1 MSNVVRAVLQIDD
14 QASPQIRE
22 VANEAEN
29 AAENTEGLSN
39 RLQISRDTLMKFG
52 AAALAGAAAV
62 GALVKSVADARNV
75 LIDAATQT
83 GLTAKTIAGL
93 KLAAEGAGLELDA
106 LTGGLVDLPKRMDEA
121 KRGTGEAL
129 VAFERLGIAVTD
141 ANGNLRSADDVLSES
156 IAKLQG
162 VENSAERAALAT
174 ILFGGAGAN
183 IMQAVGGTELEEFV
197 NQAERFGVNVGPEA
211 VKAANNLRREL
222 AQFSMT
228 TDRAKEAF
236 ISAFGSGPGGASTVV
251 KAFGGLLIG
260 LTAGFKFAM
269 DNARSFVGGFTQMI
283 GDVVAE
289 LINFGSV
296 IDLIMD
302 RKFRQAA
309 DKAGESFERLTAAAQ
324 VNARQTGDAIVNMF
338 SNKAIRVGFE
348 QGMAAFNAATA
359 GTGGGQGED
368 DGGDGR
374 GRRGDNQ
381 GQEDQSTQKLADL
394 LQQQI
399 DAANALIPDTRSQS
413 QIMAQ
418 QLEALIA
425 ITAKTGTTPEARKAI
440 EGLRDA
446 LNAQRQIETEQTL
459 AELDRVAEE
468 IEQMRQ
474 RLIEIPAKIAI
485 GFANALS
492 DPGTALAQA
501 LGPAGGIVSAVAD
514 LGAKNP
520 KQIAKEFR
528 QFFNNI
534 VQGLT
539 SVIPELIV
547 QLPKILIESLPKV
560 FEGLIKSLPK
570 IIGAVVFKLPAV
582 LINVFGSW
590 LVNSISNFF
599 DMFLNDLPG
608 KFVKGLKRWF
618 KGAIQKIKDIFKPG
632 KIFRPETEKGRR
644 RLAVATLGISE
655 AVRGIRKVIKGSRQ
669 TGGFTTGGD
678 GLYMLHA
685 GERVV
690 PSTGASTGT
699 MAAAS
704 NIAPGQIINISTNV
718 VDPNSIDQLGRQLDR
733 QFGSRGRSFGVGLF
747 NQMDRLAGLVR

>member
-1 MSNVVRAVLQIDD
+1 MSNVVKAVLQIDD

-39 RLQISRDTLMKFG
+39 RLKLSRDTLMKFG
-52 AAALAGAAAV
+52 AAALAAAAAV

-129 VAFERLGIAVTD
+129 VAFERLGIAVTH

-236 ISAFGSGPGGASTVV
+236 LSAFGSGPGAAGKTI
-251 KAFGGLLIG
+251 KAFGALLIG
-260 LTAGFKFAM
+260 ITAGFKTNM
-269 DNARSFVGGFTQMI
+269 DGARAFVGGFTNLM
-283 GDVVAE
+283 GDVVGE
-289 LINFGSV
+289 IINFGAV
-296 IDLIMD
+296 IDLVMD
-302 RKFRQAA
+302 RKFKQAA
-309 DKAGESFERLTAAAQ
+309 DRMSGSFDRISKSIEENAKKSAAAF
-324 VNARQTGDAIVNMF
+324 GDLATA
-338 SNKAIRVGFE
+338 KGTRVAFRD
-348 QGMAAFNAATA
+348 ALDAFNAATA

-399 DAANALIPDTRSQS
+399 DAANALVPDTRSQS

-520 KQIAKEFR
+520 KQIANEFR
-528 QFFNNI
+528 QFFRNI
-534 VQGLT
+534 VKGLVR
-539 SVIPELIV
+539 VIPELLAT
-547 QLPKILIESLPKV
+547 LPEILARNIPFLIEGVIRALPRIV
-560 FEGLIKSLPK
+560 SAFVVRLPL
-570 IIGAVVFKLPAV
+570 AFA
-582 LINVFGSW
+582 
-590 LVNSISNFF
+590 
-599 DMFLNDLPG
+599 
-608 KFVKGLKRWF
+608 KGLARWF
-618 KGAIQKIKDIFKPG
+618 VGALKKIREVFSPG

-699 MAAAS
+699 MAAAG
-704 NIAPGQIINISTNV
+704 NITPGQTINIHTNV

-747 NQMDRLAGLVR
+747 NQLDAVAGRVT

>member
-29 AAENTEGLSN
+29 AADNTQGLSN

-62 GALVKSVADARNV
+62 GALVKSVADARSV
-75 LIDAATQT
+75 LVAAATQT

-162 VENSAERAALAT
+162 VENSAERAALST

-197 NQAERFGVNVGPEA
+197 NQAERFGVNVGPDA
-211 VKAANNLRREL
+211 VKAAKNLSREL

-236 ISAFGSGPGGASTVV
+236 LSAFGSGPGGASTVV
-251 KAFGGLLIG
+251 KAFGALLIG
-260 LTAGFKFAM
+260 LTSAFKFSM
-269 DNARSFVGGFTQMI
+269 DTARSFVGGFTQMI

-302 RKFRQAA
+302 RKFGQAA
-309 DKAGESFERLTAAAQ
+309 DKAGESFKRLTESAQ
-324 VNARQTGDAIVNMF
+324 VNARQTKDAIGDIF
-338 SNKAIRVGFE
+338 SQQAIRVGFE

-368 DGGDGR
+368 VSADGR
-374 GRRGDNQ
+374 GRRSSDQ

-459 AELDRVAEE
+459 AELDSLSQE
-468 IEQMRQ
+468 IEQLRG
-474 RLIEIPAKIAI
+474 EFIANI
-485 GFANALS
+485 IKLS
-492 DPGTALAQA
+492 QSFLASLNSPSTALAKA

-520 KQIAKEFR
+520 KQIANEFR
-528 QFFNNI
+528 QFFRNI
-534 VQGLT
+534 VKGLVR
-539 SVIPELIV
+539 VIPELLAT
-547 QLPKILIESLPKV
+547 LPEILARNIPFLIEGVIRALPRIV
-560 FEGLIKSLPK
+560 SAFVVRLPL
-570 IIGAVVFKLPAV
+570 AFA
-582 LINVFGSW
+582 
-590 LVNSISNFF
+590 
-599 DMFLNDLPG
+599 
-608 KFVKGLKRWF
+608 KGLARWF
-618 KGAIQKIKDIFKPG
+618 VGALKKIREVFSPG

-747 NQMDRLAGLVR
+747 NQLDAVAGRVT

>member
-1 MSNVVRAVLQIDD
+1 MSNVVKAVLQIDD

-39 RLQISRDTLMKFG
+39 RLKLSRDTLMKFG
-52 AAALAGAAAV
+52 AAALAAAAAV

-236 ISAFGSGPGGASTVV
+236 LSAFGSGPGAAGKTI
-251 KAFGGLLIG
+251 KAFGALLIG
-260 LTAGFKFAM
+260 ITAGFKTNM
-269 DNARSFVGGFTQMI
+269 DGARAFVGGFTNLM
-283 GDVVAE
+283 GDVVGE
-289 LINFGSV
+289 ILNFGAV
-296 IDLIMD
+296 IDLVMD
-302 RKFRQAA
+302 RKFKQAA
-309 DKAGESFERLTAAAQ
+309 DRMSGSFDRISKSIEENAKKSAAAF
-324 VNARQTGDAIVNMF
+324 GDLATA
-338 SNKAIRVGFE
+338 KGTRVAFRD
-348 QGMAAFNAATA
+348 ALDAFNAATA

-520 KQIAKEFR
+520 KQIANEFR
-528 QFFNNI
+528 QFFRNI
-534 VQGLT
+534 VKGLVR
-539 SVIPELIV
+539 VIPELLAT
-547 QLPKILIESLPKV
+547 LPEILARNIPFLIEGVIRALPRIV
-560 FEGLIKSLPK
+560 SAFVVRLPL
-570 IIGAVVFKLPAV
+570 AFA
-582 LINVFGSW
+582 
-590 LVNSISNFF
+590 
-599 DMFLNDLPG
+599 
-608 KFVKGLKRWF
+608 KGLARWF
-618 KGAIQKIKDIFKPG
+618 VGALKKIREVFSPG

-704 NIAPGQIINISTNV
+704 NIAPGQTINIHTNV

-747 NQMDRLAGLVR
+747 NQLDAVAGRVT

>member
-1 MSNVVRAVLQIDD
+1 MSNVVKAVLQIDD

-39 RLQISRDTLMKFG
+39 RLKLSRDTLMKFG
-52 AAALAGAAAV
+52 AAALAAAAAV

-129 VAFERLGIAVTD
+129 VAFERLGIAVTH

-236 ISAFGSGPGGASTVV
+236 LSAFGSGPGAAGKTI
-251 KAFGGLLIG
+251 KAFGALLIG
-260 LTAGFKFAM
+260 ITAGFKTNM
-269 DNARSFVGGFTQMI
+269 DGARAFVGGFTNLM
-283 GDVVAE
+283 GDVVGE
-289 LINFGSV
+289 IINFGAV
-296 IDLIMD
+296 IDLVMD
-302 RKFRQAA
+302 RKFKQAA
-309 DKAGESFERLTAAAQ
+309 DRMSGSFDRISKSIEENAKKSAAAF
-324 VNARQTGDAIVNMF
+324 GDLATA
-338 SNKAIRVGFE
+338 KGTRVAFRD
-348 QGMAAFNAATA
+348 ALDAFNAATA

-399 DAANALIPDTRSQS
+399 DAANALVPDTRSQS

-520 KQIAKEFR
+520 KQIANEFR
-528 QFFNNI
+528 QFFRNI
-534 VQGLT
+534 VKGLVR
-539 SVIPELIV
+539 VIPELLAT
-547 QLPKILIESLPKV
+547 LPEILARNIPFLIEGVIRALPRIV
-560 FEGLIKSLPK
+560 SAFVVRLPL
-570 IIGAVVFKLPAV
+570 AFA
-582 LINVFGSW
+582 
-590 LVNSISNFF
+590 
-599 DMFLNDLPG
+599 
-608 KFVKGLKRWF
+608 KGLARWF
-618 KGAIQKIKDIFKPG
+618 VGALKKIREVFSPG

-704 NIAPGQIINISTNV
+704 NIAPGQTINIHTNV

-747 NQMDRLAGLVR
+747 NQLDAVAGRVT

>member
-1 MSNVVRAVLQIDD
+1 MSNVVKAVLQIDD

-39 RLQISRDTLMKFG
+39 RLKLSRDTLMKFG
-52 AAALAGAAAV
+52 AAALAAAAAV

-129 VAFERLGIAVTD
+129 VAFERLGIAVTH

-236 ISAFGSGPGGASTVV
+236 LSAFGSGPGAAGKTI
-251 KAFGGLLIG
+251 KAFGALLIG
-260 LTAGFKFAM
+260 ITAGFKTNM
-269 DNARSFVGGFTQMI
+269 DGARAFVGGFTNLM
-283 GDVVAE
+283 GDVVGE
-289 LINFGSV
+289 IINFGAV
-296 IDLIMD
+296 IDLVMD
-302 RKFRQAA
+302 RKFKQAA
-309 DKAGESFERLTAAAQ
+309 DRMSGSFDRISKSIEENAKKSAAAF
-324 VNARQTGDAIVNMF
+324 GDLATA
-338 SNKAIRVGFE
+338 KGTRVAFRD
-348 QGMAAFNAATA
+348 ALDAFNAATA

-520 KQIAKEFR
+520 KQIANEFR
-528 QFFNNI
+528 QFFRNI
-534 VQGLT
+534 VKGLVR
-539 SVIPELIV
+539 VIPELLAT
-547 QLPKILIESLPKV
+547 LPEILARNIPFLIEGVIRALPRIV
-560 FEGLIKSLPK
+560 SAFVVRLPL
-570 IIGAVVFKLPAV
+570 AFA
-582 LINVFGSW
+582 
-590 LVNSISNFF
+590 
-599 DMFLNDLPG
+599 
-608 KFVKGLKRWF
+608 KGLARWF
-618 KGAIQKIKDIFKPG
+618 VGALKKIREVFSPG

-699 MAAAS
+699 MAAAG

-747 NQMDRLAGLVR
+747 NQLDAVAGRVT

>member
-1 MSNVVRAVLQIDD
+1 VSNVVKAVLQIDD

-39 RLQISRDTLMKFG
+39 RLKLSRDTLMKFG
-52 AAALAGAAAV
+52 AAALAAAAAV

-129 VAFERLGIAVTD
+129 VAFERLGIAVTH

-236 ISAFGSGPGGASTVV
+236 LSAFGSGPGAAGKTI
-251 KAFGGLLIG
+251 KAFGALLIG
-260 LTAGFKFAM
+260 ITAGFKTNM
-269 DNARSFVGGFTQMI
+269 DGARAFVGGFTNLM
-283 GDVVAE
+283 GDVVGE
-289 LINFGSV
+289 IINFGAV
-296 IDLIMD
+296 IDLVMD
-302 RKFRQAA
+302 RKFKQAA
-309 DKAGESFERLTAAAQ
+309 DRMSGSFDRISKSIEENAKKSAAAF
-324 VNARQTGDAIVNMF
+324 GDLATA
-338 SNKAIRVGFE
+338 KGTRVAFRD
-348 QGMAAFNAATA
+348 ALDAFNAATA

-520 KQIAKEFR
+520 KQIANEFR
-528 QFFNNI
+528 QFFRNI
-534 VQGLT
+534 VKGLVR
-539 SVIPELIV
+539 VIPELLAT
-547 QLPKILIESLPKV
+547 LPEILARNIPFLIEGVIRALPRIV
-560 FEGLIKSLPK
+560 SAFVVRLPL
-570 IIGAVVFKLPAV
+570 AFA
-582 LINVFGSW
+582 
-590 LVNSISNFF
+590 
-599 DMFLNDLPG
+599 
-608 KFVKGLKRWF
+608 KGLARWF
-618 KGAIQKIKDIFKPG
+618 VGALKKIREVFSPG

-699 MAAAS
+699 MAAAG
-704 NIAPGQIINISTNV
+704 NIAPGQTININTNV

-747 NQMDRLAGLVR
+747 NQLDAVAGRVT

>member
-1 MSNVVRAVLQIDD
+1 MSNVVKAVLQIDD

-39 RLQISRDTLMKFG
+39 RLKLSRDTLMKFG
-52 AAALAGAAAV
+52 AAALAAAAAV

-236 ISAFGSGPGGASTVV
+236 LSAFGSGPGAAGKTI
-251 KAFGGLLIG
+251 KAFGALLIG
-260 LTAGFKFAM
+260 ITAGFKTNM
-269 DNARSFVGGFTQMI
+269 DGARAFVGGFTNLM
-283 GDVVAE
+283 GDVVGE
-289 LINFGSV
+289 IINFGAV
-296 IDLIMD
+296 IDLVMD
-302 RKFRQAA
+302 RKFKQAA
-309 DKAGESFERLTAAAQ
+309 DRMSGSFDRISKSIEENAKKSAAAF
-324 VNARQTGDAIVNMF
+324 GDLATA
-338 SNKAIRVGFE
+338 KGTRVAFRD
-348 QGMAAFNAATA
+348 ALDAFNAATA

-399 DAANALIPDTRSQS
+399 DAANALVPDTRSQS

-520 KQIAKEFR
+520 KQIANEFR
-528 QFFNNI
+528 QFFRNI
-534 VQGLT
+534 VKGLVR
-539 SVIPELIV
+539 VIPELLAT
-547 QLPKILIESLPKV
+547 LPEILARNIPFLIEGVIRALPRIV
-560 FEGLIKSLPK
+560 SAFVVRLPL
-570 IIGAVVFKLPAV
+570 AFA
-582 LINVFGSW
+582 
-590 LVNSISNFF
+590 
-599 DMFLNDLPG
+599 
-608 KFVKGLKRWF
+608 KGLARWF
-618 KGAIQKIKDIFKPG
+618 VGALKKIREVFSPG

-704 NIAPGQIINISTNV
+704 NIAPGQTINIHTNV

-747 NQMDRLAGLVR
+747 NQLDAVAGRVT

>member
-1 MSNVVRAVLQIDD
+1 MSNVVKAVLQIDD

-39 RLQISRDTLMKFG
+39 RLKLSRDTLMKFG
-52 AAALAGAAAV
+52 AAALAAAAAV

-129 VAFERLGIAVTD
+129 VAFERLGIAVTH

-236 ISAFGSGPGGASTVV
+236 LSAFGSGPGAAGKTI
-251 KAFGGLLIG
+251 KAFGALLIG
-260 LTAGFKFAM
+260 ITAGFKTNM
-269 DNARSFVGGFTQMI
+269 DGARAFVGGFTNLM
-283 GDVVAE
+283 GDVVGE
-289 LINFGSV
+289 IINFGAV
-296 IDLIMD
+296 IDLVMD
-302 RKFRQAA
+302 RKFKQAA
-309 DKAGESFERLTAAAQ
+309 DRMSGSFDRISKSIEENAKKSAAAF
-324 VNARQTGDAIVNMF
+324 GDLATA
-338 SNKAIRVGFE
+338 KGTRVAFRD
-348 QGMAAFNAATA
+348 ALDAFNAATA

-399 DAANALIPDTRSQS
+399 DAANALVPDTRSQS

-520 KQIAKEFR
+520 KQIANEFR
-528 QFFNNI
+528 QFFRNI
-534 VQGLT
+534 VKGLVR
-539 SVIPELIV
+539 VIPELLAT
-547 QLPKILIESLPKV
+547 LPEILARNIPFLIEGVIRALPRIV
-560 FEGLIKSLPK
+560 SAFVVRLPL
-570 IIGAVVFKLPAV
+570 AFA
-582 LINVFGSW
+582 
-590 LVNSISNFF
+590 
-599 DMFLNDLPG
+599 
-608 KFVKGLKRWF
+608 KGLARWF
-618 KGAIQKIKDIFKPG
+618 VGALKKIREVFSPG

-704 NIAPGQIINISTNV
+704 NIAPGQTINISTNV

-747 NQMDRLAGLVR
+747 NQLDAVAGRVT